1 MIDSAPV
8 GGSPMEHVA
17 RAYQATHR
25 NARMTSTAQ
34 EPATVSRG
42 EDQVEVS
49 ALATYLAKIKAL
61 PAIRH
66 ELVESVKAQI
76 AAGTYDT
83 PERFH
88 AASDALIDELAR
100 A

>member
-17 RAYQATHR
+17 KAYQATR
-25 NARMTSTAQ
+25 RDTRLSSTVQQSA
-34 EPATVSRG
+34 ATPRG
-42 EDQVEVS
+42 SDQVEVS

-83 PERFH
+83 PERFS
-88 AASDALIDELAR
+88 AAADAMIDELAQ